1 VHTLDAP
8 TAARPWAA
16 VPPRVAVLLRTAVL
30 PLVAVGVLAVGCAE
44 PSAAIPHGAEPPPS
58 ADPIAPAADPAVPP
72 SPAPGGTFEGRTIA
86 PTMSHLGADWLT
98 RPERITEE
106 DPDALHA
113 ALAVRPGQTACDVG
127 AGNGYHTVRLARSVG
142 PRGRV
147 VASDLQPEMLEL
159 LRERVAAEGLANVVP
174 VAATD
179 GDPGLPAGGCDLILL
194 VDVYHELA
202 APEAALAAMRA
213 ALAPGGR
220 IALVEFRGEDP
231 EVPIKPE
238 HKMTVAQVRR
248 ELEPRGFRLA
258 QQFDGLPWQHLLVFE
273 RTP

>member
-1 VHTLDAP
+1 MHTLDAP
-8 TAARPWAA
+8 TAVRPWAA
-16 VPPRVAVLLRTAVL
+16 VLPLAAVLQRTAVL
-30 PLVAVGVLAVGCAE
+30 PLAVLGVLAVGCAE
-44 PSAAIPHGAEPPPS
+44 PSAATPHGAEPPPS

-72 SPAPGGTFEGRTIA
+72 SPAPEGTFEGRTIA

-179 GDPGLPAGGCDLILL
+179 ADPGLPAGGCHLILL

-238 HKMTVAQVRR
+238 HKMTIAQVRR